1 MQYFWLLKYL
11 KTAFYAKICIIKTQ
25 ILREYAYSQR
35 WASKVNRGC
44 LLTDEERGP
53 PAAQTANRLTR
64 LDLTLFPSSER
75 RLAEGRQDVPA
86 GQKPPHFV
94 AQPLLVTRLTGL

>member
-11 KTAFYAKICIIKTQ
+11 KTVFYAKICIIKTQ

-44 LLTDEERGP
+44 LLTD
-53 PAAQTANRLTR
+53 
-64 LDLTLFPSSER
+64 
-75 RLAEGRQDVPA
+75 
-86 GQKPPHFV
+86 
-94 AQPLLVTRLTGL
+94 